1 MDDPCSSPDLITLE
15 QALDYILSA
24 CPPNLFYERLAIR
37 NTRQRLT
44 FEPVYAATNVPSF
57 RNSAMDGYAL
67 QHSDQQQTSLK
78 LVGCS
83 WAGRP
88 YTGPV
93 AKGECVRIF
102 TGAYVPED
110 CDCVVMQENV
120 TANSDSITINSW
132 PTPFENVRDIGS
144 DIQQGNI
151 IVDKGQLIKP
161 ADIGLLASCG
171 VADIAVYK
179 KLTVG
184 FFSTGDE
191 LISIGQQPLLGDIF
205 DSNRYTLHALLDE
218 AGVTALDLGVI
229 PDNFSAVEE
238 ALLSA
243 SQLCDVIITTGGV
256 SVGDADFITDVLKK
270 IGRVELWKIAI
281 KPGKPLAFG
290 HIKESTFFGLPG
302 NPVSVMVTFQQVVL
316 PALQK
321 MMGQQQLSN
330 TLTLPAITTDTI
342 NKQPGRME
350 FQRGIVKNTQQ
361 GLSVTPISHQGS
373 HLLSSMSKANCFI
386 LLDQQ
391 SGPIEKGQTVN
402 IQPFN

>member
-1 MDDPCSSPDLITLE
+1 MHDPCSSPDLITLE

-37 NTRQRLT
+37 STRQRLT
-44 FEPVYAATNVPSF
+44 FEPVYAAINVPSF

-67 QHSDQQQTSLK
+67 QHNDQQQTSLK

-88 YTGPV
+88 YKGAV

-102 TGAYVPED
+102 TGAYVPDD

-120 TANSDSITINSW
+120 TPNSDSITINSW
-132 PTPFENVRDIGS
+132 PTPFENVRDIAS
-144 DIQQGNI
+144 DIKQGNI
-151 IVDKGQLIKP
+151 IVDKGKLIKP

-191 LISIGQQPLLGDIF
+191 LISIGQQPLLGEIF
-205 DSNRYTLHALLDE
+205 DSNRYTLHALLEE

-290 HIKESTFFGLPG
+290 
-302 NPVSVMVTFQQVVL
+302 
-316 PALQK
+316 
-321 MMGQQQLSN
+321 
-330 TLTLPAITTDTI
+330 
-342 NKQPGRME
+342 
-350 FQRGIVKNTQQ
+350 
-361 GLSVTPISHQGS
+361 
-373 HLLSSMSKANCFI
+373 
-386 LLDQQ
+386 
-391 SGPIEKGQTVN
+391 
-402 IQPFN
+402 